1 MGISRYN
8 PAYVRRR
15 YKFEQK
21 YNGYSTVADP
31 FKIVLVSPKDIN
43 RYTTGLDER
52 YWTPGG
58 AGLIT
63 NGDWDKEAK
72 FIRDMTKYKAVQK
85 RTQEKI
91 DLEDTGIIDKIYYEF
106 CTKEARRKFDS
117 KSDFKNHY
125 QNKIDKLYD
134 SIKENEYDE
143 QNHGLFDYVGVHV
156 GRDGEFIFSKS
167 GNHRLSICKFL
178 DVDEIPVHIRARHK
192 LWQEIREDIYNN
204 GFSEDHDHLRDHP
217 DLQDVIDG

>member
-1 MGISRYN
+1 MPCYYIKRALEIQREEGFLSLQIELIKFIGRKMGISRYN

-52 YWTPGG
+52 YWTLGG

-91 DLEDTGIIDKIYYEF
+91 DLEDTGIIDKICYEF
-106 CTKEARRKFDS
+106 
-117 KSDFKNHY
+117 
-125 QNKIDKLYD
+125 
-134 SIKENEYDE
+134 
-143 QNHGLFDYVGVHV
+143 
-156 GRDGEFIFSKS
+156 
-167 GNHRLSICKFL
+167 
-178 DVDEIPVHIRARHK
+178 
-192 LWQEIREDIYNN
+192 
-204 GFSEDHDHLRDHP
+204 
-217 DLQDVIDG
+217 